1 MEIKTFL
8 RLPTDC
14 FGTGRE
20 HQLNLLRRPS
30 RARGSKWMSGSAN
43 AGTTAERHQMRAED
57 LDRKVRALSSAPGH
71 VCFSLTEDLHGC
83 RTSIVSNS
91 FELSEDPCAGCVLD

>member
-14 FGTGRE
+14 FGTGSE

-30 RARGSKWMSGSAN
+30 RAPGSKWMSGSAN
-43 AGTTAERHQMRAED
+43 AGTTAERHQMRE
-57 LDRKVRALSSAPGH
+57 LKILTRKVRALASAPGH
-71 VCFSLTEDLHGC
+71 VCFSLTADWVENRSRH
-83 RTSIVSNS
+83 
-91 FELSEDPCAGCVLD
+91 AGAPAGSTRSLGF